1 MRVSSPPSRARTQ
14 PDWGSRTARGAAA
27 ACGIDLGGRSRSCA
41 ALVPSVEDDRISW
54 RVEDPMHR
62 ERQLDDSEV
71 GSEVAAG
78 LAHLL
83 DQERPDL
90 QAQLLQLIWRQVPQ
104 VLWAMDRAQ
113 QSVRGG

>member
-1 MRVSSPPSRARTQ
+1 MTLPQ
-14 PDWGSRTARGAAA
+14 GAELILAA
-27 ACGIDLGGRSRSCA
+27 GQDLVHV
-41 ALVPSVEDDRISW
+41 ALVPGVEDDGISW
-54 RVEDPMHR
+54 RVENPMYR
-62 ERQLDDSEV
+62 QRQLDDSEV

-90 QAQLLQLIWRQVPQ
+90 QAQLVQLIWRQFPQ